1 MNPEEDIEDMRR
13 ILLVVAAVVAT
24 AALTVPAAIA
34 ANAHFIGTPTFSDQG
49 TTLSSTGRI
58 AGLGNAD
65 TFIQLSASGVPTVT
79 CTSPGGN
86 EAPGQNPGSVAVT
99 GGQPIPASDVKNGNL
114 TFNVTTAEP
123 GPITG
128 KQGGCP
134 NNNWSATITDVAF
147 TSATI
152 TVYQGPTCAQ
162 PPFSVPKPG
171 CNTVVLQQSFTP

>member
-1 MNPEEDIEDMRR
+1 MRFR
-13 ILLVVAAVVAT
+13 NLLIAATLGAVAAIS
-24 AALTVPAAIA
+24 ALAFG
-34 ANAHFIGTPTFSDQG
+34 ANAHFIGTPSFTDQG
-49 TTLSSTGRI
+49 KSLSSTGRI

-65 TFIQLSASGVPTVT
+65 TFIQLSATGVPTVT

-86 EAPGQNPGSVAVT
+86 NAPGQNPGSTTVT

-114 TFNVTTAEP
+114 TFNVSTSEP

-134 NNNWSATITDVAF
+134 NNNWTATITDVAF

-152 TVYQGPTCAQ
+152 TVFQGPTCAQ
-162 PPFSVPKPG
+162 PPFTVPKTG
-171 CNTVVLQQSFTP
+171 CNTIVLQQSFTP

>member
-1 MNPEEDIEDMRR
+1 MNLRR
-13 ILLVVAAVVAT
+13 IAKLLVFAGVFAAVAATVA
-24 AALTVPAAIA
+24 VA
-34 ANAHFIGTPTFSDQG
+34 ANAHFIGTPTFTDNG
-49 TTLSSTGRI
+49 LTLTAKGKI

-65 TFIQLSASGVPTVT
+65 TFIQLSATGVPTVT

-86 EAPGQNPGSVAVT
+86 QAPGQNPGSLSVA
-99 GGQPIPASDVKNGNL
+99 GGQPIPASDIKNGTLN
-114 TFNVTTAEP
+114 FNVTTAPP

-134 NNNWSATITDVAF
+134 NNNWTATITDVAF

-162 PPFSVPKPG
+162 SPFTVPKSG
-171 CNTVVLQQSFTP
+171 CDTVVLQQTFTP